1 MFGRA
6 KQPEYTIDCAPGN
19 LKTRGGCT
27 GRALGLLFA
36 AEFRHH
42 PGDVITVMC
51 PSNPSPLSPLIPGR
65 GGRPTYSL
73 EALRERVERQFHA
86 ETDGRDDILRELRGP
101 ADQRALLGEIADYV
115 LAVESVTLDTRSR
128 AALIEAAR
136 ASLFTFGP
144 LDPLIADE
152 TVTEIVIDGPARVA
166 VRRGLGRRQPD
177 GARFDDAAHLAEVME
192 RLLAAGDADTPAGSI
207 ITERGALLEGRR
219 ARISAVMPP
228 LSAAISVQIRL
239 HPLRPITLEA
249 LHAQYATL
257 PAAAEALLGAIV
269 RGGHGLLIAGEA
281 GTGKTALAGALAARL
296 PHDAGAIAVERAAE
310 LSLPDTIARETASP
324 ARSFADALRAA
335 LDRQPTWLLLDE
347 LRGDEIGVL
356 WPALAAPSAPRV
368 IGVWRGAPQPDR
380 LRSALNIAIRREQP
394 ALPQEALDGILAA
407 SFPFIVALKAAGD
420 GARLAYLAETR
431 LEANALRLTPLIVED
446 GGAWRLSGERPIHP
460 LDLPDELR

>member
-1 MFGRA
+1 
-6 KQPEYTIDCAPGN
+6 
-19 LKTRGGCT
+19 
-27 GRALGLLFA
+27 
-36 AEFRHH
+36 
-42 PGDVITVMC
+42 MC
-51 PSNPSPLSPLIPGR
+51 PSNLSPLIPGR

-86 ETDGRDDILRELRGP
+86 ETDGRDDILRELHTP

-115 LAVESVTLDTRSR
+115 LAVESITLDARSR

-152 TVTEIVIDGPARVA
+152 TVSEIVIDGPARVA
-166 VRRGLGRRQPD
+166 VRRGLSRRQPD
-177 GARFDDAAHLAEVME
+177 DARFDDTAHLASVME

-228 LSAAISVQIRL
+228 LSAVISVQIRL

-257 PAAAEALLGAIV
+257 PAEAGALLGAIV
-269 RGGHGLLIAGEA
+269 RGGHGLLIVGES

-296 PHDAGAIAVERAAE
+296 PRDARAIAVERAAE
-310 LSLPDTIARETASP
+310 LSLRETITRETASP
-324 ARSFADALRAA
+324 ERLFADALRAA
-335 LDRQPTWLLLDE
+335 LEQQPAWLVLDE
-347 LRGDEIGVL
+347 LRGDEVGAL

-368 IGVWRGAPQPDR
+368 IGVWRGASQPDR

-394 ALPQEALDGILAA
+394 ALPQGDLDGILAA

-431 LEANALRLTPLIVED
+431 LETDGLRFAPLIVDD
-446 GGAWRLSGERPIHP
+446 GGAWHLTGERPIHP
-460 LDLPDELR
+460 LNLLDELR